1 MRLPFCP
8 SVVTV
13 PGCEREAEYLCERK
27 LSLVNG
33 MHTVL
38 AFLTLRELFVPN
50 QARGAE
56 YVLLKYDANHSSLI
70 THH

>member
-1 MRLPFCP
+1 MVAEPWRGSIVILDPKLHGDDNSVRLPFCP

-33 MHTVL
+33 
-38 AFLTLRELFVPN
+38 AQP
-50 QARGAE
+50 
-56 YVLLKYDANHSSLI
+56 
-70 THH
+70 